1 MQAQLEADNVIP
13 LVRGRQ
19 SWRFTQSDISDLR
32 RIFPMGDF
40 VPGADAGT
48 GDAFVMFE
56 ADHGDLV
63 LLIARGA
70 DGRYRRI
77 DPDAGKTLAQGP
89 RLAEV
94 LPAPAVSRSEMP
106 LDGTTQVS
114 SPGRPAMTM
123 K

>member
-1 MQAQLEADNVIP
+1 MHAHAEASNVIP

-19 SWRFTQSDISDLR
+19 SWRFTQSDLSDLR
-32 RIFPMGDF
+32 RIFPRGDF
-40 VPGADAGT
+40 VLGADAGT
-48 GDAFVMFE
+48 GDAFVMFA

-94 LPAPAVSRSEMP
+94 LP
-106 LDGTTQVS
+106 
-114 SPGRPAMTM
+114 GRLA
-123 K
+123 

>member
-1 MQAQLEADNVIP
+1 MQSHVEANNVIP

-19 SWRFTQSDISDLR
+19 SWRFTQSDLIDLR
-32 RIFPMGDF
+32 RAFPHGDF
-40 VPGADAGT
+40 VAGADAGA

-56 ADHGDLV
+56 RDHGDLV

-77 DPDAGKTLAQGP
+77 DPNGGKTLADGP

-94 LPAPAVSRSEMP
+94 LPSPAAAAVAR
-106 LDGTTQVS
+106 
-114 SPGRPAMTM
+114 
-123 K
+123 

>member
-1 MQAQLEADNVIP
+1 MQAHVEADNVIP

-19 SWRFTQSDISDLR
+19 SWRFTQSDLSDLR

-77 DPDAGKTLAQGP
+77 DPVAGKTLAQGP

-94 LPAPAVSRSEMP
+94 LPGAAAVVAE
-106 LDGTTQVS
+106 
-114 SPGRPAMTM
+114 GR
-123 K
+123 

>member
-1 MQAQLEADNVIP
+1 MQARLGANNVIP

-19 SWRFTQSDISDLR
+19 SWRFTQSDLGDLR
-32 RIFPMGDF
+32 RVFPMGDF
-40 VPGADAGT
+40 VPGADAGV

-77 DPDAGKTLAQGP
+77 DPNSGKTLAQGA

-94 LPAPAVSRSEMP
+94 LFGPAAAAV
-106 LDGTTQVS
+106 
-114 SPGRPAMTM
+114 GR
-123 K
+123 

>member
-1 MQAQLEADNVIP
+1 MRAHVDADNVIP

-19 SWRFTQSDISDLR
+19 SWRFTQSDLSDLR

-48 GDAFVMFE
+48 GDAFVMFD

-77 DPDAGKTLAQGP
+77 DPDAGKTLAHGP

-94 LPAPAVSRSEMP
+94 LSAGYGALRLSAKNFSAAAPIS
-106 LDGTTQVS
+106 
-114 SPGRPAMTM
+114 
-123 K
+123 

>member
-1 MQAQLEADNVIP
+1 MQAHAEANNVVP

-19 SWRFTQSDISDLR
+19 SWRFTQSDLSDLR
-32 RIFPMGDF
+32 RIFPRGDF

-56 ADHGDLV
+56 ADRGDLV

-77 DPDAGKTLAQGP
+77 DPNAGKTLAQGS

-94 LPAPAVSRSEMP
+94 LPGPAAGYSETP
-106 LDGTTQVS
+106 L
-114 SPGRPAMTM
+114 GRNHTSVIAGLDQA
-123 K
+123 

>member
-1 MQAQLEADNVIP
+1 MQAHVEVNNVIP

-19 SWRFTQSDISDLR
+19 SWRFTQSDLSDLR
-32 RIFPMGDF
+32 RGDF

-94 LPAPAVSRSEMP
+94 LPGPAA
-106 LDGTTQVS
+106 GA
-114 SPGRPAMTM
+114 GR
-123 K
+123 